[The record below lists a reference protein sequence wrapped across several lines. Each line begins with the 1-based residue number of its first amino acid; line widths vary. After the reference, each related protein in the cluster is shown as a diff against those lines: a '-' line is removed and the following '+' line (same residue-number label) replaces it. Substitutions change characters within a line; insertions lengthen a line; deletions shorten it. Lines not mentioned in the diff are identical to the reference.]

1 MGIKIGLA
9 LGGGG
14 VRGLS
19 HLGVLKVLEEAG
31 VRIDLIAGVSMGAIV
46 GGGYALNPDADGLK
60 KKLLKALREI
70 DITKIEKFTS
80 PELFKEKVTLYRK
93 FSAFIREIYAFG
105 KQRMQGFIIDSSLIE
120 DAIEDWLG
128 EKRFDETK
136 IPFYAVCADLNS
148 GEDVILHSGRL
159 DKAVLASSS
168 IPAVFPPVK
177 IKGRLLT
184 DGGAIGSVPT
194 RILKELGADLIIAI
208 NLQPELRQRDF
219 SKGMEIFYQISEI
232 RAKAL
237 NILQLEFADIII
249 EPAIKDIGWAHFS
262 KAERCIKAGEQETR
276 KKIAEIK
283 ALIKRKKRRKFFFR
297 FFKKDKCLKQFSTL
311 S

>member
-19 HLGVLKVLEEAG
+19 HLGVLKVLEEAN
-31 VRIDLIAGVSMGAIV
+31 VHINLIAGVSMGAIV
-46 GGGYALNPDADGLK
+46 GGGYALNPDAEALET
-60 KKLLKALREI
+60 KLLKALKKI
-70 DITKIEKFTS
+70 DMPRIERAS
-80 PELFKEKVTLYRK
+80 LPEFFKSKATIYRK
-93 FSAFIREIYAFG
+93 LSVLIREIYALG

-120 DAIEDWLG
+120 DGIRDWLG
-128 EKRFDETK
+128 EKVFADTR
-136 IPFYAVCADLNS
+136 IPFYVVCADLNS
-148 GEDVILHSGRL
+148 GEEVVLHNGRL
-159 DKAVLASSS
+159 DKAILASSS
-168 IPAVFPPVK
+168 IPAIFPPVK

-194 RILKELGADLIIAI
+194 RILKRLGADLIIAV

-219 SKGMEIFYQISEI
+219 SKGMNMFYQVCDI

-237 NILQLEFADIII
+237 NAWQLELADIVI
-249 EPAIKDIGWAHFS
+249 EPAVKNISWAHFS
-262 KAERCIKAGEQETR
+262 RAESCIKAGKEEAR

-283 ALIKRKKRRKFFFR
+283 ALIKTKKRKSFFR
-297 FFKKDKCLKQFSTL
+297 FFSKKRSV
-311 S
+311 

>member
-46 GGGYALNPDADGLK
+46 GGGYALNPDSKTLK
-60 KKLLKALREI
+60 TQLLKALKKM
-70 DITKIEKFTS
+70 DMLKIESASS
-80 PELFKEKVTLYRK
+80 PELFKGRRTIYRK
-93 FSAFIREIYAFG
+93 LSAFIREIYALG

-120 DAIEDWLG
+120 DGIRDWLG
-128 EKRFDETK
+128 GKVFADTK

-148 GEDVILHSGRL
+148 GEEVVLHSGRL

-168 IPAVFPPVK
+168 IPAVFPPLK

-184 DGGAIGSVPT
+184 DGGAIASIPT
-194 RILKELGADLIIAI
+194 RILKELGADLIIAV
-208 NLQPELRQRDF
+208 NLQPELGRRDF
-219 SKGMEIFYQISEI
+219 SKGMNTFYQVCDI
-232 RAKAL
+232 RGKVL
-237 NILQLEFADIII
+237 NARQLEFADIVI
-249 EPAIKDIGWAHFS
+249 EPAIKNISWAHFS
-262 KAERCIKAGEQETR
+262 RAESCIKAGEEEAR

-283 ALIKRKKRRKFFFR
+283 ALIKRKKRRRFFR
-297 FFKKDKCLKQFSTL
+297 FFRKKVPENCSQ
-311 S
+311 